1 MSSQERDFIGYGANP
16 PVIGWPRDARLAIS
30 VVVNYEEGSE
40 TSLLDGDAAH
50 ESNNEVPSP
59 VPAGQRDLFNES
71 FFEYGSRGG
80 SLADI
85 EFAGQV

>member
-1 MSSQERDFIGYGANP
+1 MTFDIPRDFIGYGANP
-16 PVIGWPRDARLAIS
+16 PVIQWPNNARIAVS

-59 VPAGQRDLFNES
+59 IPAGQRDLFKES
-71 FFEYGSRGG
+71 FLSMRVGLAFGG
-80 SLADI
+80 FSI
-85 EFAGQV
+85 C